1 MIASF
6 TATSDTARSAVTDVA
21 QDLRRLATNL
31 EATSDVARG
40 FLTDGQQLVRDVDA
54 KVDPLASSLIGTLD
68 KAQGTL
74 ANLDGVLTGR
84 DCLALLEGIE
94 VVSRQLPAV
103 QHDLISALDGLAGPA
118 ELGGTA
124 RSGRRPRPSCGCTTT
139 GRSA

>member
-1 MIASF
+1 MCSNDRDQCIEAV
-6 TATSDTARSAVTDVA
+6 AALGAAMARCVIK
-21 QDLRRLATNL
+21 LR
-31 EATSDVARG
+31 
-40 FLTDGQQLVRDVDA
+40 
-54 KVDPLASSLIGTLD
+54 PH
-68 KAQGTL
+68 
-74 ANLDGVLTGR
+74 GVLTGR